1 MRPEPRKYL
10 YDICHAAEMLTRFT
24 EGKTFEDYSQDDIL
38 CSAVERQF
46 EVIGEALNQLSKIYE
61 ETDSQIDSYQRVIY
75 FRNVMIHGYAQLDD
89 RIVWDCRRSSCLI
102 PAAKPVCCLQN
113 IETR

>member
-24 EGKTFEDYSQDDIL
+24 EGKTFEDYSQDDML

-46 EVIGEALNQLSKIYE
+46 EVIWEALNQLSKFDV
-61 ETDSQIDSYQRVIY
+61 ETALQIDSYQRVIAS
-75 FRNVMIHGYAQLDD
+75 RNIVIHAYAQVDD
-89 RIVWDCRRSSCLI
+89 RIVWGLLQTRLPDPRRQAIMLL
-102 PAAKPVCCLQN
+102 A
-113 IETR
+113 ETCD